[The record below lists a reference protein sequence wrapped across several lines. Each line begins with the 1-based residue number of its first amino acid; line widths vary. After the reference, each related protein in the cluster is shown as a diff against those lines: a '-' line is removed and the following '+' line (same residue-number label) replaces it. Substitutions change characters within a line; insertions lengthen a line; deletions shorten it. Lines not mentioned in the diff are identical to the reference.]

1 MSSRTIKNTRLVYND
16 EKNLKIYQ
24 ALSAEDF
31 KELFMAYLTYKVG
44 SDVEITNFS
53 NPSLYGLFMMYK
65 DKIDYNE
72 EKWER
77 QAAAKRENGK
87 KGGRPKKSALQDTV
101 GTEFNITPVTNN
113 IPSNEEIENEPIL
126 SPQNIQDDNLYHPE
140 GESASNGL
148 KIGKEEILEEDIIN
162 ILNDSDIM
170 SNPTNIRLDK
180 ETGKYY
186 TDEKVKEI
194 REKVEKS
201 NNNPLPIVE
210 NNMPTWEDY
219 LKSINGK
226 LRDIINDLNSDS
238 RIRRTTQAP
247 TNLKELLNSRAGR
260 YYKDRVLEIIE
271 RYTTQQAVA

>member
-101 GTEFNITPVTNN
+101 GTEFDIPPVTNN
-113 IPSNEEIENEPIL
+113 IPSNEEIENKPIL
-126 SPQNIQDDNLYHPE
+126 TPQIIQDDNQYQPE
-140 GESASNGL
+140 VESG
-148 KIGKEEILEEDIIN
+148 
-162 ILNDSDIM
+162 
-170 SNPTNIRLDK
+170 
-180 ETGKYY
+180 
-186 TDEKVKEI
+186 
-194 REKVEKS
+194 
-201 NNNPLPIVE
+201 
-210 NNMPTWEDY
+210 
-219 LKSINGK
+219 
-226 LRDIINDLNSDS
+226 LNS
-238 RIRRTTQAP
+238 
-247 TNLKELLNSRAGR
+247 LKRGNN
-260 YYKDRVLEIIE
+260 EIIE
-271 RYTTQQAVA
+271 DNTYMEEKPVVKVAANKQGSDAELVQELINTDDDFYTAYVRYINASIEYINDPTGRCTANSKEMAKVRLQTELDKHHITFNKDILEMINRDINETMKIRDIDVA

>member
-1 MSSRTIKNTRLVYND
+1 MDKNNGIMIFKDIFEYYKDGDLNEEGFCELMMLIYETKWGTEPDINNIQNRMCKTIWKGLRHSIKKSVRNA
-16 EKNLKIYQ
+16 KYQ
-24 ALSAEDF
+24 NNKSTLQEVKSTEFDTPQI
-31 KELFMAYLTYKVG
+31 EEN
-44 SDVEITNFS
+44 VENENKADL
-53 NPSLYGLFMMYK
+53 NPSKPL
-65 DKIDYNE
+65 
-72 EKWER
+72 
-77 QAAAKRENGK
+77 
-87 KGGRPKKSALQDTV
+87 V
-101 GTEFNITPVTNN
+101 
-113 IPSNEEIENEPIL
+113 
-126 SPQNIQDDNLYHPE
+126 DNLYHPE

-148 KIGKEEILEEDIIN
+148 KISKEEILEEDIIN

-238 RIRRTTQAP
+238 RIRRTIQAP